1 MARPLRILVAGGWYH
16 VMNRGHRR
24 SDLFPGDA
32 DRQRFLRLLAALP
45 ERFGVEIYAF
55 VLMDNHY
62 HLLLRTP
69 QPNLSHAIRWLHVS
83 YSIGFNWA
91 NGQRGPVFA
100 GRFKAVVIQAEQ
112 GVVEVARYV
121 HLNPVR
127 IGGLGLGKDEQ
138 RRAKVLGCPDP
149 GAALITRRLGV
160 LRDYRWSS
168 WRVYGGAEP
177 TPDWLETGLVGQGC
191 GGRSRAERREALRA
205 YTERP
210 VRQGVLESPWT
221 QLVGGLVLGEAS
233 FARRLLRG
241 LAVNREEQ
249 TEARRLRQRVEW
261 AEVVRRTEAVRKRG
275 WAEMVSRHGD
285 WGRDGAMYFAVRYGG
300 QRLAEVVKQVAGLR
314 YQAAAQG
321 IKRFGAALESDAE
334 RRRFIAQLKRRL
346 SII

>member
-1 MARPLRILVAGGWYH
+1 M
-16 VMNRGHRR
+16 
-24 SDLFPGDA
+24 
-32 DRQRFLRLLAALP
+32 
-45 ERFGVEIYAF
+45 
-55 VLMDNHY
+55 
-62 HLLLRTP
+62 
-69 QPNLSHAIRWLHVS
+69 
-83 YSIGFNWA
+83 
-91 NGQRGPVFA
+91 
-100 GRFKAVVIQAEQ
+100 
-112 GVVEVARYV
+112 
-121 HLNPVR
+121 R

-177 TPDWLETGLVGQGC
+177 TPGWLETGLVGQGC

-210 VRQGVLESPWT
+210 VRQGLLESPWT

-334 RRRFIAQLKRRL
+334 RRRFITELKRQM
-346 SII
+346 STI